1 MKLFLAIELSEKT
14 KNEINDQLA
23 DFIKTY
29 PQFQWVPI
37 KNYDIL
43 VHTFGEFSNHKTII
57 DKLESA
63 LFDKKIFYLY
73 SREVGLTIQSK
84 ITLYLY
90 FMREK
95 EIERISEGI
104 REEFQVTQDLGKY
117 FPRLTLANYKIPS
130 KQQYFV
136 IKKRLASL
144 DIDLSFKINK
154 LSLFDGDKK
163 IHTFKLI

>member
-1 MKLFLAIELSEKT
+1 MKLFLAIELSDKT
-14 KNEINDQLA
+14 KKEITDQLTG
-23 DFIKTY
+23 FKKTY
-29 PQFQWVPI
+29 PQFQWEPT

-144 DIDLSFKINK
+144 DIDLSFKIK
-154 LSLFDGDKK
+154 EK
-163 IHTFKLI
+163 IKCYKPNNSN